1 MTSPYLYICK
11 LELEGGIMNFLRRL
25 LLFIWSLLFIK
36 IAAAVGIFA
45 FRQDLAD
52 TWLGQLTTVFTSGN
66 YHWLLVGIAAG
77 LLVLGAFSIF
87 VALAHKHEVSQ
98 MIIGS
103 SESGQVNISLKAIDS
118 VVKKACAEITVVHD
132 LHTKI
137 KAMRDGVSIFL
148 NLTVPHGTNIP
159 ETSASL
165 QAVVKEQVEALTG
178 LRVTEVKVLI
188 TNVVDKHAN
197 AAVKI
202 G

>member
-1 MTSPYLYICK
+1 
-11 LELEGGIMNFLRRL
+11 MNFLRRL
-25 LLFIWSLLFIK
+25 LLFIWSLLFVK

-52 TWLGQLTTVFTSGN
+52 TWLRQLNTVFTSGN
-66 YHWLLVGIAAG
+66 YHWLLIGVAAG

-87 VALAHKHEVSQ
+87 VAFARKHEPQQ
-98 MIIGS
+98 MLVGS

-118 VVKKACAEITVVHD
+118 VVKKACAEITIAHD

-137 KAMRDGVSIFL
+137 KAMREGVAISL
-148 NLTVPHGTNIP
+148 NLSVPHGTNIP
-159 ETSASL
+159 ETSANL
-165 QAVVKEQVEALTG
+165 QAIVKQHVESLTG

-188 TNVVDKHAN
+188 TNVVDKYADKHPGT
-197 AAVKI
+197 AVRI